1 MFRKAS
7 AWNIILYKVNSV
19 QEAFAK
25 CFAVHIDILCENC
38 SGTLTFGIWNP
49 PNHMKFLKNLLNCCI
64 YWWNTENQE
73 SDVFNSK
80 EFCQTVWTF
89 CTPRIIL
96 SKVMLKWWQ
105 LVCLRGDTVLSATSE
120 RLLLHIFCSLFWQD
134 LGAKNLMM
142 WLNATMFVLCWLCAN
157 FQKYAIYF
165 SRCLKCRH
173 SAKNLHSSH
182 FRNYNHSAKYEGTF
196 VK

>member
-1 MFRKAS
+1 MNRKAFGES
-7 AWNIILYKVNSV
+7 FLYWVD
-19 QEAFAK
+19 F
-25 CFAVHIDILCENC
+25 
-38 SGTLTFGIWNP
+38 
-49 PNHMKFLKNLLNCCI
+49 M
-64 YWWNTENQE
+64 E
-73 SDVFNSK
+73 SFFNSK
-80 EFCQTVWTF
+80 EFCQTVWTLW
-89 CTPRIIL
+89 TPRIIL

-134 LGAKNLMM
+134 LGAKNLMR
-142 WLNATMFVLCWLCAN
+142 WPNATMFVL

-182 FRNYNHSAKYEGTF
+182 FRNYNHSAKFEGTF
-196 VK
+196 EKLIFLGHPAKIEVCLNDTIDFDANSVYWR